1 MERKLLKGSCG
12 LTNKKKKERDLPS
25 GILSFS
31 LTNFVFFDIIKKM
44 KKKVRNLMKPYF
56 YVSTPNLTVPR
67 LCFTTKKRAELVE
80 RLLPVL
86 TKTSLQFVQNAV
98 DDFEIPLSEHSKIR
112 LGSDNKLNLV
122 GVVAFETQ
130 IDTDTILKLNKS
142 GLKFRLSGGFY
153 LITLHPSR
161 KFDILES
168 FELLFK
174 YREAVD

>member
-1 MERKLLKGSCG
+1 
-12 LTNKKKKERDLPS
+12 
-25 GILSFS
+25 
-31 LTNFVFFDIIKKM
+31 
-44 KKKVRNLMKPYF
+44 MKPYF
-56 YVSTPNLTVPR
+56 YVSTSNPTAHR

-80 RLLPVL
+80 TLLSVL
-86 TKTSLQFVQNAV
+86 TKTNLQFVQNEV
-98 DDFEIPLSEHSKIR
+98 DEFEVPLSEDSKIR

-122 GVVAFETQ
+122 GVVGFETQ

-161 KFDILES
+161 KFDILEA

-174 YREAVD
+174 HRDTLN